1 MPECNE
7 RKWEREREGREK
19 DREREGKRKA
29 KTLKESQLDTD
40 GRKAFDEIR
49 SAKKSNRY

>member
-1 MPECNE
+1 MRENE
-7 RKWEREREGREK
+7 REKEKEREK
-19 DREREGKRKA
+19 DREREGKRKT